1 MIIMKRLY
9 AAMIIAGLV
18 AGTALPVSALA
29 VEESPSESVTEEK
42 EMESPASAEETAEAD
57 TAYDHQTQTQA
68 DDETGPADSSTKT
81 AAEKD
86 DKQDGTKTG
95 DDISSREKND
105 ENPGTGKTDI
115 DSDTNT
121 EDKEDGPEKDTD
133 EDDTDSDEKN
143 MDGTNDTSGQN
154 QEDGNS
160 EKGEDGE
167 NTDDAETM
175 KAEGGDEDST
185 ADVKDNVRST
195 TSPVWA
201 DIPHTAIEYNTWDK
215 YTDSYGAV
223 YSDNGKA
230 KFDIYSEMPAHL
242 GEAGGEFTS
251 GITVKFNDNYS
262 TAFYPRFITVDADG
276 NVNWDPKL
284 TNLEKGTYKLYIAST
299 DAWHKSSNIKELNDM
314 DQIYGEATMTIGE
327 DRSDGET
334 RDTMRWSLDLD
345 KVGKKLGMSGDEL
358 GEISVQ
364 YSRLGQQWATCAG
377 TPTGSK
383 GLFGLLSLL
392 ALVPAGII
400 RKRGINA

>member
-1 MIIMKRLY
+1 MKRLY
-9 AAMIIAGLV
+9 AAMIIAGLI

-42 EMESPASAEETAEAD
+42 ETEPSASAEETPEAD
-57 TAYDHQTQTQA
+57 TADAHQSQIQT
-68 DDETGPADSSTKT
+68 DDETNPADSSET
-81 AAEKD
+81 AAGKD
-86 DKQDGTKTG
+86 NKQGGTKTG
-95 DDISSREKND
+95 DDVSSREKAD
-105 ENPGTGKTDI
+105 ETPDTGKT

-121 EDKEDGPEKDTD
+121 EDKKDGPEKNTAEDNTDSGEKNADGANDTGEQD
-133 EDDTDSDEKN
+133 QEDD
-143 MDGTNDTSGQN
+143 
-154 QEDGNS
+154 NS

-167 NTDDAETM
+167 NTDDTETVE
-175 KAEGGDEDST
+175 ADGGNEASSV
-185 ADVKDNVRST
+185 DVKDNVRPT
-195 TSPVWA
+195 TSPVWD

-223 YSDNGKA
+223 YSDNEKA